1 MKTKLTIIIIGH
13 NSWHFL
19 QKNLASLEF
28 VKDDPEM
35 EILYVDNA
43 STDETR
49 AAITYSYPYVKM
61 ISCGMNRGIAAARNI
76 GMVNSASEYLL
87 FLDSDTIVNKEA
99 LDEMMRYMEEH
110 EEVGLCSCKLI
121 GQDGLPQA
129 SCKHYP
135 TRLGVIKSG
144 LHNIGVKFGLNL
156 FPNAYARTLYDTSGS
171 EPMEVDFVVGAC
183 QLIRKK
189 AQIKV
194 GFLDERIFYG
204 PEDADFCRRLKKKGY
219 KIIYLPY
226 ISIIH
231 DYQRPIT
238 QKFMS
243 LQTLKQIKGYS
254 YYFRKIVEE
263 KMRGI

>member
-1 MKTKLTIIIIGH
+1 MKIKVTIIVIGH
-13 NSWHFL
+13 NSWHYL
-19 QKNLASLEF
+19 QKNFASLEF
-28 VKDDPEM
+28 LQNDPEV

-49 AAITYSYPYVKM
+49 AAITHSYPNIKM
-61 ISCGMNRGIAAARNI
+61 ISCVVNRVVASARNI
-76 GMVNSASEYLL
+76 GMVNSASDYIM
-87 FLDSDTIVNKEA
+87 FLDSDTEMNKEA
-99 LDEMMRYMEEH
+99 FYTMVNYMDEH
-110 EEVGLCSCKLI
+110 EDVGICSCKLI

-144 LHNIGVKFGLNL
+144 LHNIGLKFGLNL
-156 FPNAYARTLYDTSGS
+156 FEKSYLKTLYDVSGT
-171 EPMEVDFVVGAC
+171 EPMQVDFVIGAC

-189 AQIKV
+189 AQVKV

-204 PEDADFCRRLKKKGY
+204 PEDADFCRRLSKCGY
-219 KIIYLPY
+219 KTMYLPY
-226 ISIIH
+226 VSISH

-243 LQTLKQIKGYS
+243 RQTLSQIMGYS
-254 YYFRKIVEE
+254 YYFRKVVKE
-263 KMRGI
+263 KMKGE

>member
-1 MKTKLTIIIIGH
+1 MKTNLTIIVIGH
-13 NSWHFL
+13 NSWHYL
-19 QKNLASLEF
+19 QKNFASLEF
-28 VKDDPEM
+28 LKEDPEV
-35 EILYVDNA
+35 EVLYVDNA

-49 AAITYSYPYVKM
+49 AAITYSYPYIKM
-61 ISCGMNRGIAAARNI
+61 INCGMNRGIAAARNI
-76 GMVNSASEYLL
+76 GMVNSASDYLL
-87 FLDSDTIVNKEA
+87 FLDSDTEMNKEA
-99 LDEMMRYMEEH
+99 LEGMRSYMENH
-110 EEVGLCSCKLI
+110 EDVGVCSCKLI

-129 SCKHYP
+129 SCKHFP
-135 TRLGVIKSG
+135 TRLGVVKSG

-156 FPNAYARTLYDTSGS
+156 FAASYAKTLYDTSGS
-171 EPMEVDFVVGAC
+171 EPMEVDFVIGAC

-204 PEDADFCRRLKKKGY
+204 PEDADFCRRMKKKGY
-219 KIIYLPY
+219 KTIYLPY
-226 ISIIH
+226 ISISH

-238 QKFMS
+238 KKFMS